1 MRTGPDKNPFKGVS
15 DLLSRASPAK
25 RNLHFLS
32 YIIDVVLVAIVSYL
46 LFLGGNAIVSNSD
59 KYKHNYTNYEAEI
72 TYYQDMVVEAHL
84 NEYLDRDMHSIVDY
98 EYMSIK
104 IMISQIL

>member
-1 MRTGPDKNPFKGVS
+1 MRSGPDKNPFRGVS
-15 DLLSRASPAK
+15 DLLSRAAPAK

-59 KYKHNYTNYEAEI
+59 GYKKNYTNYETEI
-72 TYYQDMVVEAHL
+72 TYYQDMVVDAHL
-84 NEYLDRDMHSIVDY
+84 N
-98 EYMSIK
+98 
-104 IMISQIL
+104 Q